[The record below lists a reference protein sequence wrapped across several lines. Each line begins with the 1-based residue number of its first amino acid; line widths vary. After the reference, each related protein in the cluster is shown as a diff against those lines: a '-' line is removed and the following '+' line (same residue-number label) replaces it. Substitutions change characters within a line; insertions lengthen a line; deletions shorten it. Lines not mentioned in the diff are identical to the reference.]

1 MEVQTPG
8 QAFAAFL
15 GALGFTRPVE
25 QLELR
30 SVPLP
35 SLLFWLSRPKCSN
48 LVETTI
54 PAEEVK
60 TTSACQSMAIAVS
73 EEMLYKDRCPLV
85 GVGLVY
91 TPPYL
96 PQVPF
101 SVAYMNLC
109 EWRDAPVASENWLVG
124 TRLMFIHASEASEFL
139 PVAEWHPVLLD
150 ASATEVLGDIET
162 SVSPLSLRGFQL
174 HTVLVPLAEG
184 SNAHNIVLPRFQG
197 GNSSALI
204 LYDEETVPPEFG
216 PQPPMRISLCA
227 PSQDHWTIGLDTVFP
242 STIEEYRR
250 LREQVA
256 SKPTKAGALPSSSS
270 GSGAGRTKAAPSRER
285 ALQMARS
292 ILDQAHAL
300 QIQSMGDLGRIRDL
314 DRTLAGTL
322 MAEFSRIQLIVQEDV
337 GKSLVALRS
346 DLLATCSAFLA
357 DVGRVMDVPQA
368 DPRLALLEASL
379 ERFWRQ
385 ASLKFDLPLAKM
397 DAAAVD
403 ITTFMNARLQELSSL
418 SKLPD
423 LIGEAATLMDRHNN
437 RVWELVR
444 NPDLGLSDV
453 YSRVLVGLLAQQPI
467 EADLFP
473 GILEGLAGNL
483 GLSPARTVNPPSSRQ
498 EGIMRRWATAL
509 RQAAY
514 DPSDTG
520 QGSASS
526 TTPLGLHLDYSMEFR
541 SQRVGD
547 IPPALTS
554 SLLPSFPFLEK
565 PRPGEPPSPPA
576 AQQPEETDSP
586 QSPLPDEEGE
596 VDVQPHR
603 QKMLVQ
609 FPFQK
614 RKAAGPRGTP
624 SKEST
629 GWFGISSD
637 KEDDSVIT
645 VSDDGSD
652 PNGASTSTGR
662 MVPTSRRKRSREGG
676 PSDAPP
682 TKKPADGDETAPQQ
696 EQSLLAETTEAVLIA
711 TRNELYGKDYLPVQE
726 VRARLLG
733 LDPDVTP
740 TDAQINA
747 SPRFA
752 LRSVAVE
759 RDAPDI
765 VTDHWMPYLEENDRL
780 ADCPLEEFNATEGW
794 VPLYTPEKLEE
805 HLPAALSAFGSAKPP
820 RLTAVVP
827 PNFPLDMDKE
837 FMLTSFH
844 LRACLR
850 RTSLTISGKR
860 RQVAFCPYCGVT
872 NDNAE
877 TGLNHV
883 RKHLDV
889 MLVCGGCHT
898 KSVCLG
904 QALQKHMKDNCP
916 AVLAILGKTRVAG
929 DKSSPTI
936 RGSVKRNREMLSR
949 LPLREPPRTFPV
961 FVIQE

>member
-35 SLLFWLSRPKCSN
+35 SLLFWLSRPKGSN
-48 LVETTI
+48 LVEATI
-54 PAEEVK
+54 PAEEVR
-60 TTSACQSMAIAVS
+60 TTSACRSMAIAVS

-109 EWRDAPVASENWLVG
+109 EWRDAQVASENWLVG

-139 PVAEWHPVLLD
+139 PVAEGHPVLLD

-162 SVSPLSLRGFQL
+162 SASPLSLRGFQL

-184 SNAHNIVLPRFQG
+184 GKARNIVSPRFQG
-197 GNSSALI
+197 GGASALI
-204 LYDEETVPPEFG
+204 LYDEETVSPELG

-227 PSQDHWTIGLDTVFP
+227 PSQDHWTIVLDTVFP

-250 LREQVA
+250 LREQAA
-256 SKPTKAGALPSSSS
+256 SKPTETGALPSSSS
-270 GSGAGRTKAAPSRER
+270 GNGAGRTEAAPSRER
-285 ALQMARS
+285 TLQMARS

-300 QIQSMGDLGRIRDL
+300 QLQSMGDLGRIRDL

-322 MAEFSRIQLIVQEDV
+322 MAEFSRVQLIVQEDV

-346 DLLATCSAFLA
+346 DLLASCSAFVA
-357 DVGRVMDVPQA
+357 DVGRVMDVPPA

-379 ERFWRQ
+379 ERFRRQ
-385 ASLKFDLPLAKM
+385 ASLKFDLPLAEM

-403 ITTFMNARLQELSSL
+403 ITAFMNARLQELSSR
-418 SKLPD
+418 SELPD
-423 LIGEAATLMDRHNN
+423 LIEEAARLMDRHNN

-453 YSRVLVGLLAQQPI
+453 YSRVLVGLLARQPI

-483 GLSPARTVNPPSSRQ
+483 GLSPAGTVNPPHSRQ
-498 EGIMRRWATAL
+498 EGMMRRWATAL

-541 SQRVGD
+541 SRRVGD

-596 VDVQPHR
+596 ADIQPHR

-614 RKAAGPRGTP
+614 RKAAGPQGTP

-629 GWFGISSD
+629 GRFGISSD
-637 KEDDSVIT
+637 KEDESVVT

-652 PNGASTSTGR
+652 PDGASTSTGR
-662 MVPTSRRKRSREGG
+662 TVPTSSRKRSREGG
-676 PSDAPP
+676 PADAPP
-682 TKKPADGDETAPQQ
+682 TKKPADRDETAPQQ
-696 EQSLLAETTEAVLIA
+696 EQNLPAETMEAVLIT
-711 TRNELYGKDYLPVQE
+711 TRNELYGKDYPHVQE

-733 LDPDVTP
+733 LDPDITP

-752 LRSVAVE
+752 LRPAAVE
-759 RDAPDI
+759 KDAPDI
-765 VTDHWMPYLEENDRL
+765 VTDYWMPYLEENDRL
-780 ADCPLEEFNATEGW
+780 ADCPPEEFHATDGW

-827 PNFPLDMDKE
+827 PNFPLGIDKE

-850 RTSLTISGKR
+850 RASLTVSGKR

-916 AVLAILGKTRVAG
+916 AVLAILGKTRG
-929 DKSSPTI
+929 GRK
-936 RGSVKRNREMLSR
+936 
-949 LPLREPPRTFPV
+949 
-961 FVIQE
+961 

>member
-1 MEVQTPG
+1 
-8 QAFAAFL
+8 
-15 GALGFTRPVE
+15 
-25 QLELR
+25 
-30 SVPLP
+30 
-35 SLLFWLSRPKCSN
+35 
-48 LVETTI
+48 
-54 PAEEVK
+54 
-60 TTSACQSMAIAVS
+60 MA
-73 EEMLYKDRCPLV
+73 
-85 GVGLVY
+85 
-91 TPPYL
+91 
-96 PQVPF
+96 
-101 SVAYMNLC
+101 
-109 EWRDAPVASENWLVG
+109 
-124 TRLMFIHASEASEFL
+124 H
-139 PVAEWHPVLLD
+139 
-150 ASATEVLGDIET
+150 
-162 SVSPLSLRGFQL
+162 
-174 HTVLVPLAEG
+174 
-184 SNAHNIVLPRFQG
+184 
-197 GNSSALI
+197 
-204 LYDEETVPPEFG
+204 
-216 PQPPMRISLCA
+216 
-227 PSQDHWTIGLDTVFP
+227 
-242 STIEEYRR
+242 
-250 LREQVA
+250 
-256 SKPTKAGALPSSSS
+256 
-270 GSGAGRTKAAPSRER
+270 
-285 ALQMARS
+285 S
-292 ILDQAHAL
+292 ILDQAHVL
-300 QIQSMGDLGRIRDL
+300 QLQSMGDLGHIRDL

-322 MAEFSRIQLIVQEDV
+322 MAEFSRVQLIVQEDV

-346 DLLATCSAFLA
+346 DLLATCSAFIA
-357 DVGRVMDVPQA
+357 DVGRVMDVPPA

-379 ERFWRQ
+379 ERFRRQ
-385 ASLKFDLPLAKM
+385 ASLKFDLPLAEM

-403 ITTFMNARLQELSSL
+403 ITAFMNARLQELSSR
-418 SKLPD
+418 SGLPD
-423 LIGEAATLMDRHNN
+423 LIEEAARLMDRHNL
-437 RVWELVR
+437 RIWELVR

-453 YSRVLVGLLAQQPI
+453 YSRVIVGLLAQQPI

-483 GLSPARTVNPPSSRQ
+483 GLSPAGTVNPPRSRQ
-498 EGIMRRWATAL
+498 EGMRRRWATTL

-541 SQRVGD
+541 SRRVGD
-547 IPPALTS
+547 IPPGLTS
-554 SLLPSFPFLEK
+554 SLLPSFPFSEK

-596 VDVQPHR
+596 ADIQPHR

-614 RKAAGPRGTP
+614 RKAADPQGTP

-629 GWFGISSD
+629 GRFGVSSD
-637 KEDDSVIT
+637 KEDDSVVT

-652 PNGASTSTGR
+652 PDGASTSTGWT
-662 MVPTSRRKRSREGG
+662 VPTSRRKRSGEGG

-696 EQSLLAETTEAVLIA
+696 EQNLPAETMEAVLLT
-711 TRNELYGKDYLPVQE
+711 TRNELYGKDYPHVQE
-726 VRARLLG
+726 VRARLLW
-733 LDPDVTP
+733 LDPNITP

-752 LRSVAVE
+752 LRPAAVE

-765 VTDHWMPYLEENDRL
+765 VTDYWMPYLEENNRL
-780 ADCPLEEFNATEGW
+780 PDCPPEEFHDIEGW

-827 PNFPLDMDKE
+827 PNFPLGIDKE

-850 RTSLTISGKR
+850 RASLMVSGKR

-883 RKHLDV
+883 RKHLV
-889 MLVCGGCHT
+889 
-898 KSVCLG
+898 
-904 QALQKHMKDNCP
+904 
-916 AVLAILGKTRVAG
+916 
-929 DKSSPTI
+929 
-936 RGSVKRNREMLSR
+936 
-949 LPLREPPRTFPV
+949 
-961 FVIQE
+961 

>member
-1 MEVQTPG
+1 M
-8 QAFAAFL
+8 
-15 GALGFTRPVE
+15 
-25 QLELR
+25 
-30 SVPLP
+30 
-35 SLLFWLSRPKCSN
+35 
-48 LVETTI
+48 
-54 PAEEVK
+54 
-60 TTSACQSMAIAVS
+60 AC
-73 EEMLYKDRCPLV
+73 
-85 GVGLVY
+85 
-91 TPPYL
+91 
-96 PQVPF
+96 
-101 SVAYMNLC
+101 
-109 EWRDAPVASENWLVG
+109 
-124 TRLMFIHASEASEFL
+124 
-139 PVAEWHPVLLD
+139 
-150 ASATEVLGDIET
+150 
-162 SVSPLSLRGFQL
+162 
-174 HTVLVPLAEG
+174 
-184 SNAHNIVLPRFQG
+184 
-197 GNSSALI
+197 
-204 LYDEETVPPEFG
+204 
-216 PQPPMRISLCA
+216 
-227 PSQDHWTIGLDTVFP
+227 
-242 STIEEYRR
+242 
-250 LREQVA
+250 
-256 SKPTKAGALPSSSS
+256 
-270 GSGAGRTKAAPSRER
+270 
-285 ALQMARS
+285 S

-300 QIQSMGDLGRIRDL
+300 QLQSMGDLGHIRDL

-322 MAEFSRIQLIVQEDV
+322 MAEFSRVQLIVQEDV

-346 DLLATCSAFLA
+346 DLLASCSAFVA
-357 DVGRVMDVPQA
+357 DVGRVMDVPPA

-379 ERFWRQ
+379 ERFRRQ
-385 ASLKFDLPLAKM
+385 ASLKFDLPLAEM

-403 ITTFMNARLQELSSL
+403 IMAFMNARLQELSSR
-418 SKLPD
+418 SELPD
-423 LIGEAATLMDRHNN
+423 LIGEAARLMDRHNN

-453 YSRVLVGLLAQQPI
+453 YSRVLVGLLARQPI

-483 GLSPARTVNPPSSRQ
+483 GLSPAGTVNPSRSRQ
-498 EGIMRRWATAL
+498 EGMRSRWATTL

-541 SQRVGD
+541 SRRVGD

-586 QSPLPDEEGE
+586 QSPLHDEEGE
-596 VDVQPHR
+596 ADIQPHR

-614 RKAAGPRGTP
+614 RKAAGLQGTP

-629 GWFGISSD
+629 GRFGISSD

-652 PNGASTSTGR
+652 PDGASTSTGQT
-662 MVPTSRRKRSREGG
+662 VPTSRRKRSREDG

-682 TKKPADGDETAPQQ
+682 TKKPADRDETAPQQ
-696 EQSLLAETTEAVLIA
+696 EQNLPAETMEAVLIM
-711 TRNELYGKDYLPVQE
+711 TRNELYGKDYPHVQE
-726 VRARLLG
+726 VRACLLG
-733 LDPDVTP
+733 LDPDITP

-747 SPRFA
+747 SPQFA
-752 LRSVAVE
+752 LRPAAVE
-759 RDAPDI
+759 RDVPDI
-765 VTDHWMPYLEENDRL
+765 VTDYWMPYLEENDRL
-780 ADCPLEEFNATEGW
+780 ADCPPEEFHATEGW

-805 HLPAALSAFGSAKPP
+805 HLPAALSTFGSAKPP
-820 RLTAVVP
+820 RLTVVVP
-827 PNFPLDMDKE
+827 PNFPLGIDKE
-837 FMLTSFH
+837 FMLMSFH
-844 LRACLR
+844 IRGCLR
-850 RTSLTISGKR
+850 RASLTISGKG

-877 TGLNHV
+877 MGLNHV

-916 AVLAILGKTRVAG
+916 AILVILGKTRG
-929 DKSSPTI
+929 
-936 RGSVKRNREMLSR
+936 GSK
-949 LPLREPPRTFPV
+949 
-961 FVIQE
+961 

>member
-1 MEVQTPG
+1 
-8 QAFAAFL
+8 
-15 GALGFTRPVE
+15 
-25 QLELR
+25 
-30 SVPLP
+30 
-35 SLLFWLSRPKCSN
+35 
-48 LVETTI
+48 
-54 PAEEVK
+54 
-60 TTSACQSMAIAVS
+60 
-73 EEMLYKDRCPLV
+73 
-85 GVGLVY
+85 
-91 TPPYL
+91 
-96 PQVPF
+96 
-101 SVAYMNLC
+101 
-109 EWRDAPVASENWLVG
+109 
-124 TRLMFIHASEASEFL
+124 
-139 PVAEWHPVLLD
+139 
-150 ASATEVLGDIET
+150 
-162 SVSPLSLRGFQL
+162 
-174 HTVLVPLAEG
+174 
-184 SNAHNIVLPRFQG
+184 
-197 GNSSALI
+197 
-204 LYDEETVPPEFG
+204 
-216 PQPPMRISLCA
+216 MRISLCA
-227 PSQDHWTIGLDTVFP
+227 PSQDHWTIVLDTVFP
-242 STIEEYRR
+242 STIEEYTR
-250 LREQVA
+250 LREQAA
-256 SKPTKAGALPSSSS
+256 SKPTKTGALPSSSS
-270 GSGAGRTKAAPSRER
+270 GNGAGRAEAAPSRER
-285 ALQMARS
+285 TLQMARS

-300 QIQSMGDLGRIRDL
+300 QLQSMGDLGRIRDL

-322 MAEFSRIQLIVQEDV
+322 MAEFSRVQLIVQEDV

-346 DLLATCSAFLA
+346 DLLASCSAFVV
-357 DVGRVMDVPQA
+357 DVGRVMDVPLA

-379 ERFWRQ
+379 ERFRRQ
-385 ASLKFDLPLAKM
+385 ASLKFDLPLAEM

-403 ITTFMNARLQELSSL
+403 ITAFMNARLQELSSR

-423 LIGEAATLMDRHNN
+423 LIEEAARLMDRHNN

-453 YSRVLVGLLAQQPI
+453 YSRVLVGLLARQPI

-483 GLSPARTVNPPSSRQ
+483 GLSPAGTVDPPRSRQ
-498 EGIMRRWATAL
+498 EGMMRRWATAL

-541 SQRVGD
+541 SRRVGD

-586 QSPLPDEEGE
+586 QSPLPDEEGGA
-596 VDVQPHR
+596 DIQPHR

-614 RKAAGPRGTP
+614 RKATGPQGTP

-629 GWFGISSD
+629 GRFGISSD
-637 KEDDSVIT
+637 KEDESVVT
-645 VSDDGSD
+645 VSDNGSD
-652 PNGASTSTGR
+652 PDGASTSTGR
-662 MVPTSRRKRSREGG
+662 TVPTSSRKRSREGG

-682 TKKPADGDETAPQQ
+682 TKKPADRDETAPQQ
-696 EQSLLAETTEAVLIA
+696 EQNLPAETTEAVLIM
-711 TRNELYGKDYLPVQE
+711 TRNELYGKDYPHVQE

-733 LDPDVTP
+733 LAPDVTP
-740 TDAQINA
+740 TDAQIKA

-752 LRSVAVE
+752 LRPAAVE
-759 RDAPDI
+759 KDAPDI
-765 VTDHWMPYLEENDRL
+765 VTDYWMPYLEENDRL
-780 ADCPLEEFNATEGW
+780 ADCPPEEFNATDGW

-820 RLTAVVP
+820 RLMAVVP
-827 PNFPLDMDKE
+827 PNFPLGINKE

-844 LRACLR
+844 VRGCLR
-850 RTSLTISGKR
+850 RASLTVSGKR

-872 NDNAE
+872 NENAE

-916 AVLAILGKTRVAG
+916 AVLAILGKTR
-929 DKSSPTI
+929 
-936 RGSVKRNREMLSR
+936 GSRK
-949 LPLREPPRTFPV
+949 
-961 FVIQE
+961 

>member
-1 MEVQTPG
+1 ME
-8 QAFAAFL
+8 A
-15 GALGFTRPVE
+15 
-25 QLELR
+25 
-30 SVPLP
+30 
-35 SLLFWLSRPKCSN
+35 
-48 LVETTI
+48 TI

-60 TTSACQSMAIAVS
+60 TTSACRSMAIAVS

-139 PVAEWHPVLLD
+139 PVAEGHPVLLD

-184 SNAHNIVLPRFQG
+184 GNARNIVSPRFQG

-204 LYDEETVPPEFG
+204 LYDEETVPPELG

-250 LREQVA
+250 LREQA
-256 SKPTKAGALPSSSS
+256 ALKPTKAGALPSSSS

-322 MAEFSRIQLIVQEDV
+322 MAEFSRIQLIIQEDV

-346 DLLATCSAFLA
+346 DLLATCSAFIV

-379 ERFWRQ
+379 ERFRRQ
-385 ASLKFDLPLAKM
+385 ASLKFDLPLAEM

-418 SKLPD
+418 SKIPD

-453 YSRVLVGLLAQQPI
+453 YSRVLVRLLARQPI

-483 GLSPARTVNPPSSRQ
+483 GLSPAGTVNPPRSRQ
-498 EGIMRRWATAL
+498 EGVMRRWATAL

-541 SQRVGD
+541 LRRVGD

-629 GWFGISSD
+629 GRFGVSSD
-637 KEDDSVIT
+637 KENDSVVT

-662 MVPTSRRKRSREGG
+662 TVPTSRRKRSREGG
-676 PSDAPP
+676 PSDVPP

-696 EQSLLAETTEAVLIA
+696 EQSLLLA
-711 TRNELYGKDYLPVQE
+711 TRNELYSKDYPPVQE

-752 LRSVAVE
+752 LRSAVVE

-765 VTDHWMPYLEENDRL
+765 VTDHWMPYLEENDQL
-780 ADCPLEEFNATEGW
+780 ADCSPEEFNATEGW

-827 PNFPLDMDKE
+827 PNFPLGMDKE

-850 RTSLTISGKR
+850 RTSLTISGKQ
-860 RQVAFCPYCGVT
+860 RQVSFCPYCGVT

-916 AVLAILGKTRVAG
+916 AVLAILGKTRG
-929 DKSSPTI
+929 G
-936 RGSVKRNREMLSR
+936 RR
-949 LPLREPPRTFPV
+949 
-961 FVIQE
+961 

>member
-1 MEVQTPG
+1 
-8 QAFAAFL
+8 
-15 GALGFTRPVE
+15 
-25 QLELR
+25 
-30 SVPLP
+30 
-35 SLLFWLSRPKCSN
+35 
-48 LVETTI
+48 
-54 PAEEVK
+54 
-60 TTSACQSMAIAVS
+60 
-73 EEMLYKDRCPLV
+73 
-85 GVGLVY
+85 
-91 TPPYL
+91 
-96 PQVPF
+96 
-101 SVAYMNLC
+101 
-109 EWRDAPVASENWLVG
+109 
-124 TRLMFIHASEASEFL
+124 
-139 PVAEWHPVLLD
+139 
-150 ASATEVLGDIET
+150 
-162 SVSPLSLRGFQL
+162 
-174 HTVLVPLAEG
+174 
-184 SNAHNIVLPRFQG
+184 
-197 GNSSALI
+197 
-204 LYDEETVPPEFG
+204 
-216 PQPPMRISLCA
+216 
-227 PSQDHWTIGLDTVFP
+227 
-242 STIEEYRR
+242 
-250 LREQVA
+250 
-256 SKPTKAGALPSSSS
+256 
-270 GSGAGRTKAAPSRER
+270 
-285 ALQMARS
+285 MARS

-322 MAEFSRIQLIVQEDV
+322 MAEFSRVQLIVQEDV

-346 DLLATCSAFLA
+346 DLLATCSAFIV

-368 DPRLALLEASL
+368 DPRLALLEAPL
-379 ERFWRQ
+379 ERFRRQ
-385 ASLKFDLPLAKM
+385 ASLKFDLPLAEM

-403 ITTFMNARLQELSSL
+403 IMAFMNARLQELSSR
-418 SKLPD
+418 SELPD
-423 LIGEAATLMDRHNN
+423 LIGEAATLMDGHNN

-444 NPDLGLSDV
+444 NPDLSLSDV

-467 EADLFP
+467 EANLFP

-483 GLSPARTVNPPSSRQ
+483 GLSPAGTVNPPHSRQ
-498 EGIMRRWATAL
+498 EGMMRRWATAL

-526 TTPLGLHLDYSMEFR
+526 MTPLGLHLDYSMEFR
-541 SQRVGD
+541 SRRVGD

-596 VDVQPHR
+596 VDIQPHR

-614 RKAAGPRGTP
+614 RKAAGPRRTP

-629 GWFGISSD
+629 GRFSISSD

-645 VSDDGSD
+645 VSDNGSD
-652 PNGASTSTGR
+652 PNRASTSTGR
-662 MVPTSRRKRSREGG
+662 TVPTSRRKWSREGG

-682 TKKPADGDETAPQQ
+682 TKKPADRDETAPQQ
-696 EQSLLAETTEAVLIA
+696 EQSLPAETMEAVLIA

-726 VRARLLG
+726 VWARLLG

-752 LRSVAVE
+752 LRPAAVE

-765 VTDHWMPYLEENDRL
+765 VTNHWMPYLEENDQL
-780 ADCPLEEFNATEGW
+780 ADCPPEEFNATEGW

-820 RLTAVVP
+820 HLTAVVP
-827 PNFPLDMDKE
+827 PNFPLGLDKE

-844 LRACLR
+844 LRGCLR
-850 RTSLTISGKR
+850 RASLTVSGKWR
-860 RQVAFCPYCGVT
+860 KVAFCPYCGIT

-916 AVLAILGKTRVAG
+916 AVLAILGKTRDG
-929 DKSSPTI
+929 
-936 RGSVKRNREMLSR
+936 RR
-949 LPLREPPRTFPV
+949 
-961 FVIQE
+961 